1 MKFHISPQQFEELIK
16 RSYNLDIIYFLKLVA
31 EDYDVTPLYKDSMK
45 LSAIYQ
51 SLIRK
56 GLITD
61 TDNKLTLTGKDLLDF
76 INTKDSN
83 TIVKRKTSTIDFEE
97 WYKTFPGTDSFT
109 HKGRKF
115 VGTRGLRR
123 DKDNCRLTFNKILTE
138 GEYTATQLIES
149 LKYEINQ
156 KMENSVSTG
165 TNKVTFMQNSLT
177 YLRQR
182 SFEAFIELIN
192 NGEEL
197 EKQPETGTD
206 I

>member
-1 MKFHISPQQFEELIK
+1 
-16 RSYNLDIIYFLKLVA
+16 
-31 EDYDVTPLYKDSMK
+31 MK

-109 HKGRKF
+109 HKERKF